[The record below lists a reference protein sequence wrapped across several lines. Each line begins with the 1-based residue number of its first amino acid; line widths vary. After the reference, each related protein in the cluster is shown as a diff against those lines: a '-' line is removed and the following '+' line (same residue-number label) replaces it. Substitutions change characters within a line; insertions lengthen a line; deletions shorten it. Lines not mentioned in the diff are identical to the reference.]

1 MRTEYFDFYDTQGNI
16 LSAVIWQPEE
26 VKAVIQVTH
35 GMTEH
40 MGRYEAFAAHM
51 ARQGVAVAGF
61 DLRGHGR
68 NAGDPDVASLGDF
81 GWKATLSDM
90 QMFRE
95 HLRQLFPKAKHFM
108 LGFSL
113 GSFLLR
119 DYLNAN
125 PMDDLAGAVIMGTG
139 HQPGWLLAVMLKIV
153 RGQVKQ
159 VGFDQTSDL
168 IRQLSFGAYN
178 QKCKPNRT
186 TADWLCANEEAVD
199 DYLADPLVRKDIS
212 SGLFWDLLS
221 AMKRQGTAFEYD
233 GWDTDLPILLLSGQ
247 DDPVGN
253 QGKGVAEICRRM
265 TKAGMERVTMDLIP
279 GARHDVLH
287 EGKNC
292 EEIIARWIRDVQE
305 RN

>member
-51 ARQGVAVAGF
+51 VRQGVAVAGF

-139 HQPGWLLAVMLKIV
+139 HQPGWLLAVIN
-153 RGQVKQ
+153 RSP
-159 VGFDQTSDL
+159 T
-168 IRQLSFGAYN
+168 
-178 QKCKPNRT
+178 PNRSN
-186 TADWLCANEEAVD
+186 AA
-199 DYLADPLVRKDIS
+199 P
-212 SGLFWDLLS
+212 
-221 AMKRQGTAFEYD
+221 
-233 GWDTDLPILLLSGQ
+233 
-247 DDPVGN
+247 
-253 QGKGVAEICRRM
+253 
-265 TKAGMERVTMDLIP
+265 
-279 GARHDVLH
+279 
-287 EGKNC
+287 
-292 EEIIARWIRDVQE
+292 
-305 RN
+305 